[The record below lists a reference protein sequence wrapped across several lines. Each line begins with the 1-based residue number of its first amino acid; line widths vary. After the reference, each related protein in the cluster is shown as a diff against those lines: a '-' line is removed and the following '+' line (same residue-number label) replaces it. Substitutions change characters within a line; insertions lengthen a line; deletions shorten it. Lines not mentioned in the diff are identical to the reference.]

1 MPSRISRAE
10 CLPRRPWHEH
20 AENCGARA
28 LRARCTPLVTLP
40 FDAGAFKSE
49 LYQLDVVEQET
60 FDEMGHEV
68 LTVRLPSDKL
78 QQLLGQAGLEPND
91 VLPTEQAKL
100 VMPTLEH
107 FEQ

>member
-1 MPSRISRAE
+1 MSMLKTGQELITGKMHTFE
-10 CLPRRPWHEH
+10 L
-20 AENCGARA
+20 
-28 LRARCTPLVTLP
+28 TLP

-91 VLPTEQAKL
+91 VLPTSK
-100 VMPTLEH
+100 PNW
-107 FEQ
+107 